1 MKTIYT
7 AAAAALA
14 LTACSPQGQA
24 NVQETSATTNAA
36 GAQRP
41 SDSASDAYMRKAEED
56 WAALAVKPIPGLLQR
71 ILADDYVA
79 VSSKGDVRSKVQ
91 QIKLDAP
98 DPAFVSSKLDYVNYR
113 HFGDT
118 VIAQGQESLQRKDR
132 TPDLR
137 LIWTDV
143 WMFRNGQWQVVAS
156 QDSVLPEKR

>member
-1 MKTIYT
+1 MKFIQT
-7 AAAAALA
+7 AIAAALA
-14 LTACSPQGQA
+14 LTACSPRGQA
-24 NVQETSATTNAA
+24 NVQETSGTTNAA

-41 SDSASDAYMRKAEED
+41 SDSASEAYMRSAEED
-56 WAALAVKPIPGLLQR
+56 WAALAVRPIPGLLQR

-79 VSSKGDVRSKVQ
+79 VSSKGDVRSKAQ

-118 VIAQGQESLQRKDR
+118 VIAQGQESLRRKDR
-132 TPDLR
+132 KPDLS
-137 LIWTDV
+137 LIWTDI

-156 QDSVLPEKR
+156 QDSVLPAKG

>member
-1 MKTIYT
+1 MKTICT
-7 AAAAALA
+7 VAAAALA
-14 LTACSPQGQA
+14 LTACSPQGQT
-24 NVQETSATTNAA
+24 NLQETNATANAA

-41 SDSASDAYMRKAEED
+41 SDSASEAYMRKAEED
-56 WAALAVKPIPGLLQR
+56 WAALAVRPIPGLLER

-79 VSSKGDVRSKVQ
+79 VSSEGDVRSKAQ

-132 TPDLR
+132 KPDLS

-143 WMFRNGQWQVVAS
+143 WMFRKGRWQVVAS
-156 QDSVLPEKR
+156 QDSVLPQKK